1 MSRFRVMLAVATS
14 VVVVVVLALGLGPA
28 YASRVVRLGSHIS
41 IKSTSAGTFS
51 GKVTSSNA
59 ACDRGRKVTLYTTT
73 SLKLGSKTT
82 SASGAWKITPSGFA
96 GISLHHFYA
105 KVAQESQGT
114 AGTIYVCKAAK
125 SRAVPF

>member
-1 MSRFRVMLAVATS
+1 MRRFRVMLAVATAA
-14 VVVVVVLALGLGPA
+14 VVVLAVGLGSA
-28 YASRVVRLGSHIS
+28 YASRTVRLASHIS
-41 IKSTSAGTFS
+41 IKSTSGGTFS

-59 ACDRGRKVTLYTTT
+59 ACDRGRKVTLFTTT
-73 SLKLGSKTT
+73 SLKLGSATT
-82 SASGAWKITPSGFA
+82 GASGTWKITPSGFA

-125 SRAVPF
+125 SKTVRF